1 MSSVKF
7 VLSLGVFCCCVPAMF
22 IYVCVVC
29 LTMSIGEVMCLVVI
43 IAFAMSAVMKLL
55 F

>member
-1 MSSVKF
+1 MSS
-7 VLSLGVFCCCVPAMF
+7 LSRTLGVFCCCVPVMF

-29 LTMSIGEVMCLVVI
+29 LIMSIGEVVCFVDI
-43 IAFAMSAVMKLL
+43 IVLAMSAVMKSL